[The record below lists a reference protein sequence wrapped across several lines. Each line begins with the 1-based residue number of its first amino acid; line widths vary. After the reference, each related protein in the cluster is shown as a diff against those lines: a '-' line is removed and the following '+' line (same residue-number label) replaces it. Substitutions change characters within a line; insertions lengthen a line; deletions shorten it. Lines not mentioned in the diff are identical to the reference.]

1 MNDIKHI
8 YANGCSFTNDDYIKH
23 TLKQPCY
30 PELLGQHYQVNVTNA
45 GQPGSC
51 NRRIIRNTLRDS
63 FKFGSDTLVL
73 LQLTFLFRTEK
84 PYTEN
89 PSTRWKMHYATE
101 EYHESIKDNPLEKHN
116 QEFFKMFYHY
126 YDECAEITNL
136 ATDLIMLTGYLRN
149 NNIPYLIFPYQ
160 NLVQPQ
166 VLHKMQNNQ
175 LLAKLNKDS
184 CILNIMSENLLNLMG
199 PGNWYYDQPH
209 GHLDQYGHVKAAE
222 VLANLLDAQE
232 L

>member
-1 MNDIKHI
+1 MNNIKHI

-23 TLKQPCY
+23 TLKQSCY
-30 PELLGQHYQVNVTNA
+30 PKLLGEHYQIDVTNA
-45 GQPGSC
+45 GRPGSC

-63 FKFGSDTLVL
+63 FKFDNGTLVL

-84 PYTEN
+84 PYTED
-89 PSTRWKMHYATE
+89 PLTEWKMQHATE
-101 EYHESIKDNPLEKHN
+101 EYHESIKDNPAEEHN
-116 QEFFKMFYHY
+116 QEFFEMFYRY

-136 ATDLIMLTGYLRN
+136 ATDLIMLTGYFRN
-149 NNIPYLIFPYQ
+149 RNIPYFIFPYQ
-160 NLVQPQ
+160 NLVQPW
-166 VLHKMQNNQ
+166 VLRKMKDNQ
-175 LLAKLNKDS
+175 LLAKLSEDS
-184 CILNIMSENLLNLMG
+184 CILNIMSENLLDLIG
-199 PGNWYYDQPH
+199 PGNWYYDQPR